1 MLGPMRTTAL
11 AVGALLALAGAVW
24 VAQGFNLPFAP
35 ASFMT
40 GDPTWIVL
48 GAAAMIGGLGLAAWG
63 WRRA

>member
-11 AVGALLALAGAVW
+11 AVGALLALAGGVW

-48 GAAAMIGGLGLAAWG
+48 GVVAVVGGAALAAWG
-63 WRRA
+63 WRKA

>member
-11 AVGALLALAGAVW
+11 AVGALLALAGGVW

-35 ASFMT
+35 GSFMT

-48 GAAAMIGGLGLAAWG
+48 GVVAVIGGLGLAAWG
-63 WRRA
+63 WRKA